1 LDKAFGSIAM
11 VTSYS
16 VKDMWAQYD
25 QYAAMANKLG
35 QSTKSVVE
43 ASALYYQQGLKT
55 N

>member
-1 LDKAFGSIAM
+1 M

-55 N
+55 NEVM